1 MNNMPE
7 LKIGVVAV
15 SRDCFPESLSVSRRE
30 ALMKAYKEKYGEEHI
45 YECPICIVESEIPVS
60 YTHLVQVSD
69 EEAVSAQIDKAEEQ
83 NIPVIT
89 IRSDAP
95 ASKRVSFV
103 SGNDYAIGEMYGNQ
117 INNIAQK
124 KAEEEDRKIRVTVL
138 LNSEERNAAPNVIF
152 TAISETTASIAS
164 KIELTSKVIDN
175 TGMFESEE
183 NVRDLIRCV

>member
-1 MNNMPE
+1 MEMA
-7 LKIGVVAV
+7 IAA
-15 SRDCFPESLSVSRRE
+15 SRW
-30 ALMKAYKEKYGEEHI
+30 I
-45 YECPICIVESEIPVS
+45 I
-60 YTHLVQVSD
+60 VQVSD

-138 LNSEERNAAPNVIF
+138 LNSEERNAAPNVILRQYQRRQLLLHPR
-152 TAISETTASIAS
+152 SS
-164 KIELTSKVIDN
+164 
-175 TGMFESEE
+175 
-183 NVRDLIRCV
+183 